1 MRRKTKQRII
11 KPCDALFF
19 FAWAIIPFLN
29 LSCTTAKSVE
39 NKSLYRADTVIVE
52 RTDTI
57 KEVIREFF
65 KDEQREKD
73 SVSMS
78 TRNDT
83 VFVDRWHVKET
94 IKYMVEKNNKQQSST
109 QQQSQKSTEK
119 QTDEK
124 VKEIEK
130 QDPMKDVATLLQ
142 IGLTTVVLLVLFYER
157 WRSRRNSD
165 LHN

>member
-1 MRRKTKQRII
+1 MRRKTKQRIF
-11 KPCDALFF
+11 KPCDALFL

-57 KEVIREFF
+57 KEVIREFLR
-65 KDEQREKD
+65 DEQREKD

-83 VFVDRWHVKET
+83 VFVDRWHTKEI
-94 IKYMVEKNNKQQSST
+94 IKWLMAKNDKQQSST
-109 QQQSQKSTEK
+109 QQQRQKSMEK
-119 QTDEK
+119 QTAEK
-124 VKEIEK
+124 AKTIEK
-130 QDPMKDVATLLQ
+130 KDPIMKLTGYINLALLIIIIMVQ
-142 IGLTTVVLLVLFYER
+142 FYEHR
-157 WRSRRNSD
+157 KRK
-165 LHN
+165 

>member
-1 MRRKTKQRII
+1 MRRKPKQRIF
-11 KPCDALFF
+11 KPCDALLL

-39 NKSLYRADTVIVE
+39 NNSLYRADTVIVE

-57 KEVIREFF
+57 KEVIREFV

-73 SVSMS
+73 SVSVS

-83 VFVDRWHVKET
+83 VFVDRWHTKEIT
-94 IKYMVEKNNKQQSST
+94 KWLMAKNDKQQSST
-109 QQQSQKSTEK
+109 QQQIQKSTKK
-119 QTDEK
+119 QTAEK
-124 VKEIEK
+124 AKVIEK
-130 QDPMKDVATLLQ
+130 KDPMKDVAILLM
-142 IGLTTVVLLVLFYER
+142 IGLLTVVLLVDLYER
-157 WRSRRNSD
+157 WRSRRNSQ

>member
-1 MRRKTKQRII
+1 MRRKTKQRIFT
-11 KPCDALFF
+11 PCDALFL

-39 NKSLYRADTVIVE
+39 NNSLYRTDTVIVE

-57 KEVIREFF
+57 KEVIREFI

-73 SVSMS
+73 SVSVS

-83 VFVDRWHVKET
+83 VFVDRWHTKEIT
-94 IKYMVEKNNKQQSST
+94 KWLMAKKNKQESST
-109 QQQSQKSTEK
+109 QQKSQKSTEK
-119 QTDEK
+119 QTEEK

-130 QDPMKDVATLLQ
+130 EDPITK
-142 IGLTTVVLLVLFYER
+142 LTEYINLALLVIIIMVQFYEHR
-157 WRSRRNSD
+157 KKK
-165 LHN
+165 

>member
-1 MRRKTKQRII
+1 MRRKTKQRIF
-11 KPCDALFF
+11 KPCDALFL

-39 NKSLYRADTVIVE
+39 NKSLYRADTVRVE
-52 RTDTI
+52 RTDTVR
-57 KEVIREFF
+57 EVIREFL

-73 SVSMS
+73 SVSVS

-94 IKYMVEKNNKQQSST
+94 IKYMVEKNDKQQSST

-119 QTDEK
+119 QTAEK
-124 VKEIEK
+124 AKVIEK
-130 QDPMKDVATLLQ
+130 KDPMTK
-142 IGLTTVVLLVLFYER
+142 LTGYINLALLVIILIVQFYEHR
-157 WRSRRNSD
+157 KRK
-165 LHN
+165 